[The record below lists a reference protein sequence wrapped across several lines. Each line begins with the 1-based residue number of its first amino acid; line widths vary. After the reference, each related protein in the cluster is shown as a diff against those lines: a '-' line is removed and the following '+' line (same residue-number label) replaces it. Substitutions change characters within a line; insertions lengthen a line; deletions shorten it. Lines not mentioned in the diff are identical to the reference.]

1 MVFFKTFD
9 KINSIEKEISQE
21 RLKHREK
28 IERNRNKRQK
38 IQQEI
43 ESEKLKF
50 EAKQKEL
57 EEEFS
62 FIRNKWQ

>member
-43 ESEKLKF
+43 ESKKLKF
-50 EAKQKEL
+50 EAQQKEL

-62 FIRNKWQ
+62 SIRNKWQ